1 MAEDYKSAW
10 GKYLD
15 FSKKAGTMTF
25 IDLLKSSGLCS
36 PFEEGC
42 VKEICEGAEKAL
54 ENLDVC

>member
-1 MAEDYKSAW
+1 MAEDYKAAW
-10 GKYLD
+10 EKYLD

-25 IDLLKSSGLCS
+25 IDLLNSSGLRS

-54 ENLDVC
+54 KKLNIC